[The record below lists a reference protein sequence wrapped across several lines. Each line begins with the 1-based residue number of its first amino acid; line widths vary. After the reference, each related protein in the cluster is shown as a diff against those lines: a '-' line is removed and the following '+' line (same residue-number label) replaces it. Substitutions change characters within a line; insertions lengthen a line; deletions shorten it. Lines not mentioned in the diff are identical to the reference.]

1 MYSIYVYI
9 YKYVYVCFYVTNSSF
24 KRHCRKVLQFLKGR
38 RNKFFQEYTVFPPT
52 IAETNPCIN

>member
-1 MYSIYVYI
+1 MCVCVC
-9 YKYVYVCFYVTNSSF
+9 VYVCFYVTKSSSF

-52 IAETNPCIN
+52 IAEPNPCIN